1 DDLPGPFQDNFIR
14 GSIFF
19 FSQPAADL
27 PIQPLVRLSNP
38 KTPLPITAWTAV
50 SRAFE
55 GCAAS
60 ASISVEL
67 SIHSF

>member
-38 KTPLPITAWTAV
+38 KTPLNIQYLLLN
-50 SRAFE
+50 
-55 GCAAS
+55 CM
-60 ASISVEL
+60 
-67 SIHSF
+67 

>member
-38 KTPLPITAWTAV
+38 KTPLGRGIFQ
-50 SRAFE
+50 RAPNKE
-55 GCAAS
+55 QL
-60 ASISVEL
+60 VPDT
-67 SIHSF
+67 

>member
-38 KTPLPITAWTAV
+38 KTPLISAPTTANFEEIRAV
-50 SRAFE
+50 WVPTSE
-55 GCAAS
+55 
-60 ASISVEL
+60 
-67 SIHSF
+67 